1 MRAIRLNNQRAEKRA
16 FRVRKTLRRQ
26 RETGTNH
33 LRLSVHRSNLHIS
46 VQLIDDAQGVTLVAA
61 SSMEKT
67 LREQFKTGGNMK
79 AAEKVGELLAERAKA
94 KGHMDGI
101 VFDRG
106 AFRFHGRVKA
116 LAEAARAAGMK
127 F

>member
-1 MRAIRLNNQRAEKRA
+1 MRPVKLNTMRADKRA
-16 FRVRKTLRRQ
+16 FRVRAKLRRQ
-26 RETGTNH
+26 RETGSVA

-46 VQLIDDAQGVTLVAA
+46 VQLIDDAKGVTLAAA
-61 SSMEKT
+61 STMEKA
-67 LREQFKTGGNMK
+67 LREQFKTGANMK
-79 AAEKVGELLAERAKA
+79 AAEKIGQLVAERALA
-94 KGHMDGI
+94 SGHSEA

-106 AFRFHGRVKA
+106 SFRYHGRVKA